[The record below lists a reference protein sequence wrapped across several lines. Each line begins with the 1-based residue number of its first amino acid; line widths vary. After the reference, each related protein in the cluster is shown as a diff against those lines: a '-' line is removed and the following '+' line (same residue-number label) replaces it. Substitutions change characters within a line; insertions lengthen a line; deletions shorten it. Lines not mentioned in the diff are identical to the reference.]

1 MADKKLTDQIYDREL
16 QKIHTKS
23 QKEEALELDDL
34 KKVTELLKI
43 QKLMREVEPEK
54 KKPAKSPTDN
64 LTPAQKRQ
72 LNQALKAGDLGK
84 PEEE

>member
-1 MADKKLTDQIYDREL
+1 MADKKLTDQIYEREL

-23 QKEEALELDDL
+23 QKDEALELDDL

-43 QKLMREVEPEK
+43 QKLMREVEPDK
-54 KKPAKSPTDN
+54 KKVDKSPVDN

-72 LNQALKAGDLGK
+72 LNQALKDGTLGNT
-84 PEEE
+84 EE